1 MTPLKPIDHR
11 PALSHL
17 RAETQAT
24 IDRIARSTL
33 NAFTSVLSE
42 PPGLSDDTAGALIRA
57 PLKGLPI
64 AVKEVIDV
72 AGSPCGYG
80 CLAFEDRIPLENAE
94 IVDQL
99 IGLGAQVIG
108 ITRSTEMAIAKP
120 TITVNPWSPGHS
132 PGGSSSGS
140 AAAVG
145 AGLVSFALGTQTIG
159 SVIRPAAYCGAV
171 GFKPTHGIGSL
182 KGVLSL
188 SPTLDH
194 LGFFADTLERMTGVL
209 HLLMSEHRQQPSAS
223 FRWVFVEPWFQD
235 QGLKPFFRLREQLRR
250 SCKGTGIDSADL
262 ILPTPITRE
271 EAEITDTLLCVEMF
285 RTWGDSLLGHPGTS
299 DLLQGFLRRGQS
311 IADANYQRSLERRQ
325 TLIDHLES
333 LLGDGDVI
341 VFPSVMGPPP
351 RLEQG
356 TGSRDPQRLWTLL
369 GMPALNLP
377 LGQSGGFPINLQLI
391 AKRGADRHLLESAA
405 IIRQHLIQS
414 PPNDAPP

>member
-1 MTPLKPIDHR
+1 MTPLNPTDQR

-33 NAFTSVLSE
+33 NAFTSVLNE
-42 PPGLSDDTAGALIRA
+42 PPGLTDTAEALTRA

-80 CLAFEDRIPLENAE
+80 CPAFKDRIPMKNAE

-120 TITVNPWSPGHS
+120 TITLNPWSSEHS

-145 AGLVSFALGTQTIG
+145 AGLVPFALGTQTIG

-182 KGVLSL
+182 EGVLSL

-194 LGFFADTLERMTGVL
+194 LGFFADTLERMTEVF
-209 HLLMSEHRQQPSAS
+209 HLLMSEHRPKPSS
-223 FRWVFVEPWFQD
+223 SLRWVFVDPWFQD
-235 QGLKPFFRLREQLRR
+235 QDLEPFFRLREQLRQ
-250 SCKGTGIDSADL
+250 SCKGTGIDSAD
-262 ILPTPITRE
+262 IALPAPVTGE
-271 EAEITDTLLCVEMF
+271 EAAITDTLLCAEMF

-299 DLLQGFLRRGQS
+299 DLLQGFLRRGKS
-311 IADANYQRSLERRQ
+311 ITDASYQRSLARRH
-325 TLIDHLES
+325 TLIDHLEN
-333 LLGDGDVI
+333 LLEDGDII

-351 RLEQG
+351 RLAQG

-377 LGQSGGFPINLQLI
+377 VGQSGGFPINLQLI
-391 AKRGADRHLLESAA
+391 ARRGADRHLLESAA
-405 IIRQHLIQS
+405 IVRQQLIQS
-414 PPNDAPP
+414 PSQDAPPR